1 MLREQTCSL
10 ARDRGGG
17 DVGFTQVV
25 AIEGRRKTIPY
36 KFAESHTL
44 SYSRRSLS
52 RDGDAVLR
60 TRSLISITRFD
71 WKGLYIRMTR
81 RWLIS
86 VYAKLCRHVAADVR
100 ASLLVSSTRR
110 ARGKVRGKSAVT
122 INLPATERPPSKPI
136 YPRLR

>member
-17 DVGFTQVV
+17 DVGFTQV

-36 KFAESHTL
+36 KFAESRTL

-60 TRSLISITRFD
+60 TRSRTPYLD
-71 WKGLYIRMTR
+71 HEIRLEGFVHTDD
-81 RWLIS
+81 
-86 VYAKLCRHVAADVR
+86 A
-100 ASLLVSSTRR
+100 
-110 ARGKVRGKSAVT
+110 
-122 INLPATERPPSKPI
+122 
-136 YPRLR
+136 